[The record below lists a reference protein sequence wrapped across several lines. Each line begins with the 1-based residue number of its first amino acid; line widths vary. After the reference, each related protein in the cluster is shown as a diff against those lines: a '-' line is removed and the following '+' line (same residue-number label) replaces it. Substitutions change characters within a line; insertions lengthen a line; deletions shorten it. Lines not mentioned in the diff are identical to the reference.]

1 MPGKALS
8 QRIDE
13 LSASSAM
20 AEIINL
26 NKHRK
31 AKTRDTRESEA
42 AANRIKYGRTKAER
56 QNDRRAEERRD
67 RTHQDQK
74 LGSEPKD

>member
-1 MPGKALS
+1 MPGKALRR
-8 QRIDE
+8 RIDE

-31 AKTRDTRESEA
+31 ARARDARESQA
-42 AANRIKYGRTKAER
+42 AANRIKYGRTKAE
-56 QNDRRAEERRD
+56 QENDRRAEERAERQHADRKRD
-67 RTHQDQK
+67 GDD
-74 LGSEPKD
+74 PA